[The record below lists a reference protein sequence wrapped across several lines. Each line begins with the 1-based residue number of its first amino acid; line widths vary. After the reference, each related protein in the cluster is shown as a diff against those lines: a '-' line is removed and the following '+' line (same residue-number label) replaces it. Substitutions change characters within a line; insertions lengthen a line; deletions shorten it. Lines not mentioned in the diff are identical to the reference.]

1 MSFLREY
8 KRFYLFFPV
17 LFVLAEM
24 TLLSMVIIMAQYL
37 SGGSNY
43 FAEQYLSSYVLSAF
57 SWLLILL
64 YTKDFK
70 IGRNVEYGTT
80 FNRSLR
86 FVALLISIVA
96 LLLLFTFNQQISK
109 LYIASFFGLLVFA
122 VPTER
127 ILIHFVLNKYR
138 QHGGNF
144 KRAVIIGYDE
154 LGISLYNVLN
164 NNPYYGIKCQGFY
177 DDSINAKRDNQLGTI
192 DEFLKHEL
200 NEIDFIYVSE
210 KVDKN
215 RLNDVLW
222 YADMAYKKVK
232 LLPSFKPEHSRTYT
246 FKVIDN
252 VSIIDINALPLDN
265 LFNRF
270 VKRSFDVAFSLMVSV
285 LILSWLF
292 PLIALI
298 VRLESKGPIFFRQLR
313 NGKNNHPF
321 VCYKFRTMV
330 ENDEAD
336 SKWATKNDPRITR
349 FGAFL
354 RKTSID
360 ELPQFINVLKG
371 DMAIVGPR
379 PLPIKLNE
387 QYRNRVENFLQRH
400 TYKPGITGLAQSMG
414 YRGEIK
420 ELYHIKNRVKL
431 DRFYLQNWSF
441 IFDLKIIAKTIWVLI
456 KGQETAY

>member
-1 MSFLREY
+1 MSILRGY
-8 KRFYLFFPV
+8 KRFYLLFPL
-17 LFVLAEM
+17 LFALAEM
-24 TLLSMVIIMAQYL
+24 SLLAITIVGAQWIVSKSLLTTDVYL
-37 SGGSNY
+37 TS
-43 FAEQYLSSYVLSAF
+43 YLYCAV
-57 SWLLILL
+57 SWLALLL
-64 YTKDFK
+64 YTKDYK
-70 IGRNVEYGTT
+70 IGRNTEYSTT

-86 FVALLISIVA
+86 FAALYIALVA
-96 LLLLFTFNQQISK
+96 LLLLFTFNQEISK
-109 LYIASFFGLLVFA
+109 AYIASFFVLQVLLI
-122 VPTER
+122 PSER

-154 LGISLYNVLN
+154 LGISLYNALN

-177 DDSINAKRDNQLGTI
+177 DDQSDHNISEQLGTI
-192 DEFLKHEL
+192 SEFLENDL
-200 NEIDFIYVSE
+200 SEVDFIYVSE
-210 KVDKN
+210 KVDKR

-232 LLPSFKPEHSRTYT
+232 LIPSFKPEHTRTYA

-270 VKRSFDVAFSLMVSV
+270 VKRSFDVVFSLAVTV
-285 LILSWLF
+285 LILSWLY
-292 PLIALI
+292 PIVSLII
-298 VRLESKGPIFFRQLR
+298 RLESKGPILFRQLR

-336 SKWATKNDPRITR
+336 TKWATKNDPRITR

-360 ELPQFINVLKG
+360 ELPQFLNVLRG
-371 DMAIVGPR
+371 EMAIVGPR

-387 QYRNRVENFLQRH
+387 QYRNRIENFLQRH

-414 YRGEIK
+414 YRGEIR

-431 DRFYLQNWSF
+431 DRFYLQNWTF
-441 IFDLKIIAKTIWVLI
+441 FFDLKIIAKTIWVLI